1 MDNNKIEKIK
11 KLWEQENISNSI
23 VIEENE
29 ILSFQ
34 NKSNLFIPS
43 DLAEYFKQ
51 LNGSNDEYDKN
62 FFRFYSFSDF
72 TSLGGGL
79 NTWNGS
85 SDVINA
91 VGDFVFVFADYL
103 FCMFSY
109 AIKLYSNTSL
119 NNEVLIICGDE
130 SKIIA
135 NSFSEFI
142 DLYLDNSIE
151 LQFND

>member
-23 VIEENE
+23 IIEENE

-34 NKSNLFIPS
+34 NKNNLFIPS

-79 NTWNGS
+79 TTWNGS

-109 AIKLYSNTSL
+109 AIKLYSNASL

>member
-29 ILSFQ
+29 LLSFQ
-34 NKSNLFIPS
+34 NKNNLFIPS

-72 TSLGGGL
+72 TSSGGGL

-109 AIKLYSNTSL
+109 AIKLYSNASL